1 MNMIAGG
8 IFSPITTIVPS
19 TTSVSTMLNQKF
31 FGRRSAFCSSVS
43 SRFGMGIAPSA
54 PVYPSRFSS
63 RRPSHQATLNTNTRP
78 TICTGINGLNNADIG
93 RCSDAD
99 ARIIG
104 PVHGRKLM
112 PAAIDAAAAN
122 TRLSILR
129 RS

>member
-19 TTSVSTMLNQKF
+19 TTSVKTMLNQKF
-31 FGRRSAFCSSVS
+31 FGRRKACSSGVN
-43 SRFGMGIAPSA
+43 SRFGIGTEALA
-54 PVYPSRFSS
+54 AVRPSRFSS
-63 RRPSHQATLNTNTRP
+63 RRPSQNAMLKTNTKP
-78 TICTGINGLNNADIG
+78 ITCTGISGLNKAEIG

-112 PAAIDAAAAN
+112 PAAIETAAAS
-122 TRLSILR
+122 TR
-129 RS
+129 RSIFRRS